1 MPNLPTKQID
11 KTIYG
16 PVLSWRF
23 GKSLGID
30 IIFEISTCSFNCIYC
45 QLGQIQKVTLERK
58 VYVSTEKIIDDL
70 KEFLNQN
77 IEFDVI
83 TFSGSGEPTL
93 AENLGEAA
101 AEIKKLCPNK
111 SLQVL
116 TNSTMLLMP
125 EVQENLKIMDRVICK
140 LDAATDKTLRQIN
153 RPAEGISLENIVE
166 GIKSFKKSFKGIL
179 DIQMMFMPL
188 NLSQIDDLANL
199 LKEIQPANVQLN
211 TPLRPYP
218 MKWQRENRGNHLPED
233 LVETRQL
240 KVITKQEAEFIEKT
254 LRDKTGLNISSV
266 YRE

>member
-1 MPNLPTKQID
+1 MSGLIKQID

-30 IIFEISTCSFNCIYC
+30 VIFEISTCSFNCIYC
-45 QLGQIQKVTLERK
+45 QLGQIQRVTPERK
-58 VYVSTEKIIDDL
+58 VYISSEKVINDL
-70 KEFLNQN
+70 KEFLSKN

-93 AENLGEAA
+93 ATNLGEIAS
-101 AEIKKLCPNK
+101 EIKKLCPDK
-111 SLQVL
+111 PLQVL
-116 TNSTMLLMP
+116 TNSTMLLLP
-125 EVQENLKIMDRVICK
+125 EVQKDLELIDRVICK
-140 LDAATDKTLRQIN
+140 LDAANDKTLKQIN
-153 RPAEGISLENIVE
+153 RPAENINIENIVA

-188 NLSQIDDLANL
+188 NLAQIEDLANL
-199 LKEIQPANVQLN
+199 LNEIQPASVQLN

-218 MKWQRENRGNHLPED
+218 MQWHRENRGNHLPED
-233 LVETRQL
+233 LTETRQL
-240 KVITKQEAEFIEKT
+240 KVISKEEAEFIEKT
-254 LRDKTGLNISSV
+254 LKERTGLNILSV